1 MAKLIAFFTLVFL
14 VSVGVLLPPFLKAD
28 ASAPIPTDVWKP
40 VNAVVEKLAPVPKTI
55 QEKTVTTIANKIP
68 SLKQKAHYFL
78 HPKVKYPTLTASIIT
93 YGEWWGNVPKNT
105 CISSP
110 MGAKGL
116 AQAMPATANARGLRN
131 RCDEQESVIFVG
143 KQIEAIFNELK
154 SRHVVQCD
162 KSRNPR
168 FPQLT
173 NECVLY
179 VAGAYNAG
187 VAGYLSGVQPEKNYH
202 YRVLNGY
209 NKLLERK
216 G

>member
-1 MAKLIAFFTLVFL
+1 MDKLIAFFTLVFL
-14 VSVGVLLPPFLKAD
+14 VSVGVLLPPFFKAD

-40 VNAVVEKLAPVPKTI
+40 AKAVVEKLAPVPKTI
-55 QEKTVTTIANKIP
+55 HEKTVTTIADKIP
-68 SLKQKAHYFL
+68 SLRGRTHYFL

-105 CISSP
+105 CRNSR

-116 AQAMPATANARGLRN
+116 AQALERTANARGLYN
-131 RCDEQESVIFVG
+131 RCDEQQSVIFVG
-143 KQIEAIFNELK
+143 KQVETIFNELK
-154 SRHVVQCD
+154 ARHVVQCD

-168 FPQLT
+168 FPELT

-187 VAGYLSGVQPEKNYH
+187 VAGYLSGVQPERNYH
-202 YRVLNGY
+202 YRVLKGY
-209 NKLLERK
+209 NKLLDRK

>member
-1 MAKLIAFFTLVFL
+1 MVKLIAFFTLVFL

-40 VNAVVEKLAPVPKTI
+40 AKAVVEKLAPVPKTI
-55 QEKTVTTIANKIP
+55 HEKTVTTIADKIP
-68 SLKQKAHYFL
+68 SLRGRTHYFM

-105 CISSP
+105 CKKSP
-110 MGAKGL
+110 AGAQGF
-116 AQAMPATANARGLRN
+116 AQAMPATANARGLHN
-131 RCDEQESVIFVG
+131 RCDEQQSVIFVG
-143 KQIEAIFNELK
+143 QQVEAIFNELK
-154 SRHVVQCD
+154 ARHVVQCD

-168 FPQLT
+168 FPELT
-173 NECVLY
+173 NDCVLY

-187 VAGYLSGVQPEKNYH
+187 VAGYLSGVQPERNYH